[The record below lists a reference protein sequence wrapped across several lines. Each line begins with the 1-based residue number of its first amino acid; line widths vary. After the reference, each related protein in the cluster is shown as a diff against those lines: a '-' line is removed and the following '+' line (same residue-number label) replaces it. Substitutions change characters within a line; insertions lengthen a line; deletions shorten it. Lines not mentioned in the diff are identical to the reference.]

1 MNENLKEKLNIFARS
16 ILYILLISVSFSIKD
31 GYTALGII
39 IAAKT
44 LLDIV
49 IFDMLG
55 ALLCGTNCSFSDN
68 AINTTLFLFMQFN
81 LIFFSYFYAKIC
93 GLYKKLQK
101 YNFWIKSLIFLS
113 ISCFA
118 YLINTY
124 DIRTLKPYETDFK
137 IDIWIYVTSIFSAF
151 LLNIFFNFLTKK
163 FPKPFEKIGYVCSVK
178 FFKNVLKRIK
188 NFFIQTK

>member
-31 GYTALGII
+31 GYTALGIV

-55 ALLCGTNCSFSDN
+55 ALFCGTNCSFSDN
-68 AINTTLFLFMQFN
+68 AIDTTMFLFMLFN

-93 GLYKKLQK
+93 GLYKKLKK
-101 YNFWIKSLIFLS
+101 YNFWVKSSIFLF

-124 DIRTLKPYETDFK
+124 DLKTLKPYEADFK
-137 IDIWIYVTSIFSAF
+137 IELWIYIASIFSAF

-163 FPKPFEKIGYVCSVK
+163 FPKPFEKIDYICSIK
-178 FFKNVLKRIK
+178 LFKDIFKKIK
-188 NFFIQTK
+188 KFFIQAK

>member
-16 ILYILLISVSFSIKD
+16 ILYTLLISVSFSIKD
-31 GYTALGII
+31 GYTVLGTV

-49 IFDMLG
+49 IFDTLSV
-55 ALLCGTNCSFSDN
+55 LFCGTNCSFSDS
-68 AINTTLFLFMQFN
+68 AIDTTMFLFMLFN

-93 GLYKKLQK
+93 GLYKKLKK
-101 YNFWIKSLIFLS
+101 YNFWIKSLIFLF

-124 DIRTLKPYETDFK
+124 DLKTLKPYETDLKFDMWLY
-137 IDIWIYVTSIFSAF
+137 IASVFPAF

-163 FPKPFEKIGYVCSVK
+163 FPKPFEKIGYVCSIE
-178 FFKNVLKRIK
+178 FFKDIVGKFKKAN
-188 NFFIQTK
+188 